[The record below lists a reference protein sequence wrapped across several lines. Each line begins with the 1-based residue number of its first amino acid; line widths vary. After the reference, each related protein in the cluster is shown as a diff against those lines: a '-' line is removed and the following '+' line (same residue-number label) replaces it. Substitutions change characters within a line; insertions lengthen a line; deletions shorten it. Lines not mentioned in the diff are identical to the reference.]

1 MCYIN
6 FIFNFVAIY
15 YSWTKYKELSSNSG
29 NTTST
34 VLSVATGLDTYV
46 NNERTWYWLSKY
58 GFLPSC
64 CQNTL
69 GFCYFLLELD
79 LLSGIK
85 VIEVCL
91 SFNIIIQGHP
101 TEYFGKIS
109 VRIEDGLNILKYFSQ
124 RRSRLFKLFQ
134 KTLKFP

>member
-1 MCYIN
+1 MQYVI
-6 FIFNFVAIY
+6 FVAIY

-64 CQNTL
+64 CQNTF

-91 SFNIIIQGHP
+91 SVNIIIVICGM
-101 TEYFGKIS
+101 TLFFAEK
-109 VRIEDGLNILKYFSQ
+109 
-124 RRSRLFKLFQ
+124 RRQHLVF
-134 KTLKFP
+134 